1 MCVVVASDS
10 GCVLAKHPQRTL
22 TNDHALSVEGICS
35 SMRFAYQSIR
45 AAFHKATLS
54 RVQARSPVLGLV
66 LSLAT
71 CLVWCVCA
79 SALLSG
85 CKTRIGGGGG
95 SDTGL
100 LRARAD
106 DLARQVE
113 TLTLRANEAEA
124 NALRV
129 NAALSADVVAAI
141 PNLAVIEIDKLSG
154 PSASDTTSFPVF
166 VRTLDARRRFIQ
178 VVGTLTVRAWAY
190 PSGTFAAAGSKPIAV
205 ASVDI
210 AVPAKLTPL
219 ELREAYRSGV
229 MGTHYRVELAVIG
242 LQKLRNG
249 QANGQISG
257 QDIVISVAFTD
268 ALTGKT
274 YEANRKIPAR
284 VPSAAGGKWP

>member
-1 MCVVVASDS
+1 MAVWLSNNALTHEH
-10 GCVLAKHPQRTL
+10 LAQ
-22 TNDHALSVEGICS
+22 
-35 SMRFAYQSIR
+35 AYLLRMQIDLQSIR

-249 QANGQISG
+249 QANGQANGQISG